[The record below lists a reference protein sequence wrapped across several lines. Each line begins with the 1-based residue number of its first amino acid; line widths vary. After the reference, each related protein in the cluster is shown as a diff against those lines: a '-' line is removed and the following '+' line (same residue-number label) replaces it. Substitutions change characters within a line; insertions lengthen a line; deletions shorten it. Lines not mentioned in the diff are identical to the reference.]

1 MSEQNSTPA
10 RRRILDAADE
20 LFYAHGINSTGVDA
34 VIEAAGVA
42 RMTFYKHFGGKQ
54 ALIMAYLEG
63 RETRWQLRLQRAID
77 DAGDDPRARLLA
89 VFDALEGWAQSE
101 SQFRGCSFVNA
112 LAELAEPDHPARAV
126 IHSYKAALRDCVFQL
141 AQESRT
147 ADPELL
153 TDQLMLVYEGAISTN
168 SLHTVEN
175 AVGKAHFTAA
185 QLINASVPVASD
197 RPS

>member
-1 MSEQNSTPA
+1 MSEENTPPA

-20 LFYAHGINSTGVDA
+20 LFYARGINSTGVDA

-89 VFDALEGWAQSE
+89 VFDALKGWAE
-101 SQFRGCSFVNA
+101 SQSRFRGCSFVNA

-126 IHSYKAALRDCVFQL
+126 VHAYKAALRDCVEQL
-141 AQESRT
+141 ARESGA
-147 ADPELL
+147 ADPGLL
-153 TDQLMLVYEGAISTN
+153 TDQLLLVYEGAISTN
-168 SLHTVEN
+168 SLRNVEA
-175 AVGKAHFTAA
+175 AVDKAHFTAQ
-185 QLINASVPVASD
+185 QLINAAVPVAG
-197 RPS
+197 

>member
-1 MSEQNSTPA
+1 MADDTTPPA

-34 VIEAAGVA
+34 VIETAGVA

-77 DAGDDPRARLLA
+77 AAGDDPRARLLA
-89 VFDALEGWAQSE
+89 VFDALSEWARSQSR
-101 SQFRGCSFVNA
+101 FRGCSFVNA

-126 IHSYKAALRDCVFQL
+126 VQAYKSALRDCVLQL
-141 AQESRT
+141 AQESG
-147 ADPELL
+147 APDPALL
-153 TDQLMLVYEGAISTN
+153 TDQLLLVYEGAISTN
-168 SLHTVEN
+168 ALGNVED
-175 AVGKAHFTAA
+175 AVDKAHFTAE
-185 QLINASVPVASD
+185 QLINAAVPVP
-197 RPS
+197 R